1 MLKMRLI
8 LTGVLGCVLVGSAHA
23 VELRGMA
30 SVNVTS
36 DTAMTAKNIAFDEAR
51 RQIIRD
57 SLRQYVDV
65 DALNTAMRG
74 AKGAELAELVAT
86 SSIDG
91 EKLSDT
97 TYSANISMVL
107 DADAVRGWLDTR
119 GIKNWLPED
128 GVGDSMVVSVKM
140 SDAMANWIQLNQ
152 ILRDGKFDT
161 MLRSMTRDT
170 AVFELPASGR
180 DRFVGAV
187 RAAGWRYENSDGG
200 IRIWK

>member
-8 LTGVLGCVLVGSAHA
+8 LFCGVFCGLFGSVMA

-57 SLRQYVDV
+57 ALRQYVDV
-65 DALNTAMRG
+65 DALNAAMRG
-74 AKGAELAELVAT
+74 AKGSELAELVAT

-97 TYSANISMVL
+97 TYSANISMML
-107 DADAVRGWLDTR
+107 DVDAVRGWLDA
-119 GIKNWLPED
+119 GGVKNSLPED
-128 GVGDSMVVSVKM
+128 GVGDFVVVSVKM

-161 MLRSMTRDT
+161 VLRSMTRDT
-170 AVFELPASGR
+170 AMFELPVSGR
-180 DRFVGAV
+180 DRFVGDV

-200 IRIWK
+200 ITIWK

>member
-8 LTGVLGCVLVGSAHA
+8 LTGVLGCVLVVSAHA

-74 AKGAELAELVAT
+74 AKGTELAELVAT

-107 DADAVRGWLDTR
+107 DADVVRGWLDTR

-128 GVGDSMVVSVKM
+128 GGGDSMVVSVKM

-170 AVFELPASGR
+170 AVFELPASGC